1 MNFNRRADIL
11 PLILLLAVALA
22 ASVPLWGPGIVN
34 TRGGGD
40 SPFLLQRVH
49 QMAANLRAGVFPV
62 RWMPDAAYGLG
73 YPFFSYYAALP
84 YYLAGLLVVI
94 GLDILTAIKITQTL
108 GFLAAALAM
117 YGWMRR
123 LTAHRWGAWLGAV
136 AYTVAPFHLVN
147 VYVRGDSLSEF
158 YAFIFYPL
166 ILWALD
172 LPEGR
177 SLRRAGIALAYAG
190 LLLTHNISAFIFTP
204 FVLLYVLIRRRPD
217 WRTLG
222 DLSALGLGLLLSA
235 WFWLPALAESP
246 LAQLGTV
253 TQGYFHYTNH
263 FRARNLVQDCFF
275 FDYSLSSP
283 GRTPFAMGLPQAV
296 GAAVGGLVLLVRLA
310 TARIGRPAGAGLA
323 PAPNGQPQGGQP
335 VGAGLAPARWGQPH
349 GGQPQGLPLQ
359 APAPSAPIYL
369 LLGLVISTLMITPL
383 SKPLWVHLP
392 LLPMV
397 QFPWRFLSAQ
407 ALFAA
412 AALGM
417 IPHPTPSPRRRQGWG
432 ETLCGLILA
441 VAVLA
446 PLRPDRLP
454 IGPEDV
460 TRERLLLYELF
471 TSNIG
476 TTIRHE
482 YLYRAVVPRPFT
494 SDAVIEPDAPPRA
507 IPLDGARLEA
517 EPVESAP
524 TRQVWRVAG
533 EGGGIAFPLL
543 YWPGWRARV
552 DGEPVDVGPVEG
564 SGYLALQVPPG
575 EHTVVLYLGRTPVR
589 ALAEG
594 VSLAAAL
601 GVAVVAAGRHLVP
614 RRRALLYAL
623 CILVAL
629 TPSLNFGFS
638 AHSLLHEPLVASTA
652 LKRRSFFVAAALPP
666 QRKMSSLGSLA
677 LPEADGEGM
686 KASLTMDFIQMPYLH
701 PNPQGV
707 RFEGR
712 DGWAELLWYTLPD
725 DTPSPGDA
733 LTVTVKL
740 EASFPATVTLALVS
754 PASVRQDLTP
764 LAEVTCNFHLC
775 PLTVP
780 ADTPRG
786 LYLLRLRVFG
796 PQGELSAR
804 TPAGA
809 EMGTLYLAPVR
820 VTAGPPLPAETA
832 VLHPFGPEIR
842 LYGATVAQAAP
853 DRLDVR
859 LVWGA
864 RYPIAANYGI
874 SLRLRD
880 ARGQEVQVMDTQ
892 PGYGF
897 LPTSLWRPG
906 EMVTDRYEFPLP
918 ADLPQDEEYTLHVV
932 LYRFPSLQAVGE
944 RPVGPFTVPLKTPY
958 EEKPAPRQFTV
969 PPIPHPM
976 AVTFGGEIR
985 LLGYDVEQAKDRLH
999 LTLYWQALTAPRGD
1013 YTRFVHLFDPAKGT
1027 LVAQNDSPP
1036 RGGKYPTSWWVA
1048 EEVVTETVTLPLEG
1062 VPPGAYRLAV
1072 GLYDAT
1078 VTRLP
1083 AVGPDGQPVPDN
1095 YPMLPLEVRIE
1106 P

>member
-11 PLILLLAVALA
+11 PLMLLLAVALA

-84 YYLAGLLVVI
+84 YYLAGLLVVV

-123 LTAHRWGAWLGAV
+123 LTANRWGAWLGAV

-177 SLRRAGIALAYAG
+177 PLRRAGIALAYAG

-204 FVLLYVLIRRRPD
+204 FVLLYVLMRRRPD

-235 WFWLPALAESP
+235 WFWLPALGESN
-246 LAQLGTV
+246 LAQLGAV

-263 FRARNLVQDCFF
+263 FRARNLVQNCFF

-283 GRTPFAMGLPQAV
+283 ERTPFAMGLPQAV
-296 GAAVGGLVLLVRLA
+296 GAAVGGLVLLVRLVA
-310 TARIGRPAGAGLA
+310 IVGAGLA
-323 PAPNGQPQGGQP
+323 PAP
-335 VGAGLAPARWGQPH
+335 
-349 GGQPQGLPLQ
+349 
-359 APAPSAPIYL
+359 SL

-383 SKPLWVHLP
+383 SKPLWDHLP

-397 QFPWRFLSAQ
+397 QFPWRFLSVQ

-412 AALGM
+412 AVLGM
-417 IPHPTPSPRRRQGWG
+417 VPYPTSSPRRRQGWG
-432 ETLCGLILA
+432 EALCGLILMA
-441 VAVLA
+441 AVLV
-446 PLRPDRLP
+446 PLYPDRLP

-471 TSNIG
+471 TGNIG

-482 YLYRAVVPRPFT
+482 YLYRAVVPCPFT

-517 EPVESAP
+517 EQVESAP

-533 EGGGIAFPLL
+533 EGGGIAFPIL

-564 SGYLALQVPPG
+564 SGYLALRVSPG

-601 GVAVVAAGRHLVP
+601 GVAVIVAGRYRTA

-623 CILVAL
+623 CVVIAL
-629 TPSLNFGFS
+629 TPTPVPPP
-638 AHSLLHEPLVASTA
+638 PL
-652 LKRRSFFVAAALPP
+652 P
-666 QRKMSSLGSLA
+666 QV
-677 LPEADGEGM
+677 GEGEGGRGEGVR
-686 KASLTMDFIQMPYLH
+686 APLTMDFIQMPYLH
-701 PNPQGV
+701 PNPPGV

-712 DGWAELLWYTLPD
+712 DGWAELLEYTLPD
-725 DTPSPGDA
+725 DTPSPGDT

-754 PASVRQDLTP
+754 PASVRQDLAP
-764 LAEVTCNFHLC
+764 LAEVTCAGHLC

-820 VTAGPPLPAETA
+820 VVAGPPLPADAA

-842 LYGATVAQAAP
+842 LYGATVAQTVP
-853 DRLDVR
+853 DQLAVR

-880 ARGQEVQVMDTQ
+880 ATGREWAAMDTQ

-918 ADLPQDEEYTLHVV
+918 ADLPQDQEYFLHVV

-958 EEKPAPRQFTV
+958 EEKPAPRQFTLPPV
-969 PPIPHPM
+969 PYPM
-976 AVTFGGEIR
+976 GVTFGREIR
-985 LLGYDVEQAKDRLH
+985 LLGYDVEQTRDRLH

-1013 YTRFVHLFDPAKGT
+1013 YTRFVHLFNPTTGA

-1036 RGGKYPTSWWVA
+1036 RGGKYPTSWWA
-1048 EEVVTETVTLPLEG
+1048 AGEVVTETVTLPLGE
-1062 VPPGAYRLAV
+1062 VPPGVYRLAV

-1078 VTRLP
+1078 VIRLP
-1083 AVGPDGQPVPDN
+1083 ATGPDGQPIPDN
-1095 YPMLPLEVRIE
+1095 YPLLPPEVRIE

>member
-22 ASVPLWGPGIVN
+22 ASVLLWGPGIVN

-117 YGWMRR
+117 YAWMRR
-123 LTAHRWGAWLGAV
+123 LTANRWGAWLGAV
-136 AYTVAPFHLVN
+136 GYTVAPFHLVN

-166 ILWALD
+166 ILWTLD
-172 LPEGR
+172 RSDPDNGR
-177 SLRRAGIALAYAG
+177 LRHLGTALAYAG
-190 LLLTHNISAFIFTP
+190 LLLTHNISALIFTP

-217 WRTLG
+217 WRTLR
-222 DLSALGLGLLLSA
+222 DLTALGLGLLLSA

-263 FRARNLVQDCFF
+263 FRARNLVQDGFF

-310 TARIGRPAGAGLA
+310 TARVGRPVGGQ
-323 PAPNGQPQGGQP
+323 PRGGQPQGLPLQ
-335 VGAGLAPARWGQPH
+335 APAPSGQPH

-359 APAPSAPIYL
+359 APAPSGQPHGGQPVGAGLAPAPSATVYL

-383 SKPLWVHLP
+383 SQPLWDHLP

-397 QFPWRFLSAQ
+397 QFPWRFLSVQ

-417 IPHPTPSPRRRQGWG
+417 VPHPTPGPLRRQQKWG
-432 ETLCGLILA
+432 AVLYGLVLA
-441 VAVLA
+441 VAVLV
-446 PLRPDRLP
+446 PLQPDRLL

-494 SDAVIEPDAPPRA
+494 SDAAIEPDAPPRA

-517 EPVESAP
+517 KPVESAP

-533 EGGGIAFPLL
+533 EGGGIAFPIL
-543 YWPGWRARV
+543 YWPGWQARV
-552 DGEPVDVGPVEG
+552 DGEPVEVGPVEG

-575 EHTVVLYLGRTPVR
+575 EHTVVLYLGRTPIR

-594 VSLAAAL
+594 VSFAAAL
-601 GVAVVAAGRHLVP
+601 GVVVAAAGRYLTA

-623 CILVAL
+623 CVVIAL
-629 TPSLNFGFS
+629 TPSSSPTGGRGGGGTG
-638 AHSLLHEPLVASTA
+638 VGV
-652 LKRRSFFVAAALPP
+652 RPP
-666 QRKMSSLGSLA
+666 
-677 LPEADGEGM
+677 
-686 KASLTMDFIQMPYLH
+686 LTMDFIQMPYLH
-701 PNPQGV
+701 PSPQGV

-740 EASFPATVTLALVS
+740 EASFPSTVTLALVS
-754 PASVRQDLTP
+754 PASVRQDLAP
-764 LAEVTCNFHLC
+764 LAEVTCAGHLC

-804 TPAGA
+804 TPAG
-809 EMGTLYLAPVR
+809 EERGTLYLAPIR
-820 VTAGPPLPAETA
+820 VTAGPPLPPEAA

-853 DRLDVR
+853 DRLAVR

-918 ADLPQDEEYTLHVV
+918 ADLPQGEEYTLHVV

-944 RPVGPFTVPLKTPY
+944 RPVGPFIIPLETPY
-958 EEKPAPRQFTV
+958 EEKPAPRQFAV

-985 LLGYDVEQAKDRLH
+985 LLGYDVDRTKDQLR

-1013 YTRFVHLFDPAKGT
+1013 YTRFVHLFDPATGA
-1027 LVAQNDSPP
+1027 LVTQNDSPP

-1048 EEVVTETVTLPLEG
+1048 GEVVTETVALPLAG
-1062 VPPGAYRLAV
+1062 TPPGAYRLAV

-1083 AVGPDGQPVPDN
+1083 AVGPGGQPIPDN
-1095 YPMLPLEVRIE
+1095 YPLLPLEVRIE

>member
-11 PLILLLAVALA
+11 PLMLLLAVALA

-123 LTAHRWGAWLGAV
+123 LTANRWGAWLGAV

-177 SLRRAGIALAYAG
+177 PLRRAGIALAYAG

-235 WFWLPALAESP
+235 WFWLPALGESN
-246 LAQLGTV
+246 LAQLGAV

-263 FRARNLVQDCFF
+263 FRARNLVQNCFF

-283 GRTPFAMGLPQAV
+283 ERTPFAMGLPQAV
-296 GAAVGGLVLLVRLA
+296 GAAVGGLVLLVRLV
-310 TARIGRPAGAGLA
+310 TARVGRPV
-323 PAPNGQPQGGQP
+323 GGQP
-335 VGAGLAPARWGQPH
+335 VGAGLAPA
-349 GGQPQGLPLQ
+349 
-359 APAPSAPIYL
+359 PSL

-383 SKPLWVHLP
+383 SKPLWDHLP

-397 QFPWRFLSAQ
+397 QFPWRFLSVQ

-417 IPHPTPSPRRRQGWG
+417 VPPPTPYPRRQRGWG
-432 ETLCGLILA
+432 EALCGLILA

-446 PLRPDRLP
+446 PLHPDRLP

-494 SDAVIEPDAPPRA
+494 SDAAIEPDAPPRA

-517 EPVESAP
+517 EQVESAP

-533 EGGGIAFPLL
+533 EGGGIAFP
-543 YWPGWRARV
+543 
-552 DGEPVDVGPVEG
+552 
-564 SGYLALQVPPG
+564 
-575 EHTVVLYLGRTPVR
+575 
-589 ALAEG
+589 
-594 VSLAAAL
+594 
-601 GVAVVAAGRHLVP
+601 
-614 RRRALLYAL
+614 
-623 CILVAL
+623 
-629 TPSLNFGFS
+629 
-638 AHSLLHEPLVASTA
+638 HSLLARLAGPRGRRTGGRRAGGRVRLPGPAGPARRAHRRPLPGADPHPGAGGGSLPCRCPGDGGHCRRAVSDRPSPRPA
-652 LKRRSFFVAAALPP
+652 LCPLRRDCPHPHPRTPSPSPTSGRGGGGQGGGGEGPSDHGLHPDALPP
-666 QRKMSSLGSLA
+666 
-677 LPEADGEGM
+677 
-686 KASLTMDFIQMPYLH
+686 
-701 PNPQGV
+701 PQ
-707 RFEGR
+707 
-712 DGWAELLWYTLPD
+712 
-725 DTPSPGDA
+725 
-733 LTVTVKL
+733 
-740 EASFPATVTLALVS
+740 
-754 PASVRQDLTP
+754 
-764 LAEVTCNFHLC
+764 
-775 PLTVP
+775 
-780 ADTPRG
+780 
-786 LYLLRLRVFG
+786 
-796 PQGELSAR
+796 
-804 TPAGA
+804 
-809 EMGTLYLAPVR
+809 
-820 VTAGPPLPAETA
+820 
-832 VLHPFGPEIR
+832 
-842 LYGATVAQAAP
+842 
-853 DRLDVR
+853 
-859 LVWGA
+859 
-864 RYPIAANYGI
+864 
-874 SLRLRD
+874 
-880 ARGQEVQVMDTQ
+880 
-892 PGYGF
+892 
-897 LPTSLWRPG
+897 
-906 EMVTDRYEFPLP
+906 
-918 ADLPQDEEYTLHVV
+918 
-932 LYRFPSLQAVGE
+932 
-944 RPVGPFTVPLKTPY
+944 
-958 EEKPAPRQFTV
+958 
-969 PPIPHPM
+969 
-976 AVTFGGEIR
+976 
-985 LLGYDVEQAKDRLH
+985 
-999 LTLYWQALTAPRGD
+999 
-1013 YTRFVHLFDPAKGT
+1013 
-1027 LVAQNDSPP
+1027 
-1036 RGGKYPTSWWVA
+1036 
-1048 EEVVTETVTLPLEG
+1048 
-1062 VPPGAYRLAV
+1062 PPGGP
-1072 GLYDAT
+1072 GLRAGTD
-1078 VTRLP
+1078 
-1083 AVGPDGQPVPDN
+1083 GPN
-1095 YPMLPLEVRIE
+1095 F
-1106 P
+1106 

>member
-1 MNFNRRADIL
+1 MNFNRRADVF

-22 ASVPLWGPGIVN
+22 AAVPLWGPGIVN

-123 LTAHRWGAWLGAV
+123 LTANRWGAWLGAV
-136 AYTVAPFHLVN
+136 AYTVAPFHLIN

-166 ILWALD
+166 ILRALD

-177 SLRRAGIALAYAG
+177 PLRRAGVALAYAG

-204 FVLLYVLIRRRPD
+204 FVLLYVLIRRRPN
-217 WRTLG
+217 RQTLR
-222 DLSALGLGLLLSA
+222 DLGALGLGLLLSA
-235 WFWLPALAESP
+235 WFWLPALGESN
-246 LAQLGTV
+246 LAQLEAV

-263 FRARNLVQDCFF
+263 FRARNLVQNCFF

-283 GRTPFAMGLPQAV
+283 ERTPFAMGLPQAV
-296 GAAVGGLVLLVRLA
+296 GAALGGVVLLVRLVA
-310 TARIGRPAGAGLA
+310 IVGAGLA
-323 PAPNGQPQGGQP
+323 PAPSGQPQGE
-335 VGAGLAPARWGQPH
+335 
-349 GGQPQGLPLQ
+349 QPQGLPLQ
-359 APAPSAPIYL
+359 APAPQATAYL
-369 LLGLVISTLMITPL
+369 LLGLVVSTLMITPL
-383 SKPLWVHLP
+383 SRPLWDHLP

-397 QFPWRFLSAQ
+397 QFPWRFLSVQ

-417 IPHPTPSPRRRQGWG
+417 IPHPTPYPLRRRRGWG
-432 ETLCGLILA
+432 EALCGLILA

-446 PLRPDRLP
+446 PLHPDRLP

-471 TSNIG
+471 TGNIG

-494 SDAVIEPDAPPRA
+494 SDAVVEPDAPPRA

-517 EPVESAP
+517 ERVESAP

-533 EGGGIAFPLL
+533 EGGGIAFPVL

-552 DGEPVDVGPVEG
+552 DGEPADVGPVEG
-564 SGYLALQVPPG
+564 SGYLALRVPPG
-575 EHTVVLYLGRTPVR
+575 EHTVVLYLERTPIR

-601 GVAVVAAGRHLVP
+601 GVVVVVARRYLAL

-629 TPSLNFGFS
+629 TPS
-638 AHSLLHEPLVASTA
+638 P
-652 LKRRSFFVAAALPP
+652 LPP
-666 QRKMSSLGSLA
+666 SPSPTCGRG
-677 LPEADGEGM
+677 GGGTGVGM
-686 KASLTMDFIQMPYLH
+686 RAPLTMDFIQMPYLH

-707 RFEGR
+707 RFEGG
-712 DGWAELLWYTLPD
+712 DGWAELLGYTLPD

-733 LTVTVKL
+733 LTVTIKL
-740 EASFPATVTLALVS
+740 EASFPSTVTLALVS
-754 PASVRQDLTP
+754 PASVRYDLAP

-796 PQGELSAR
+796 PQGELTAR
-804 TPAGA
+804 TPSGA
-809 EMGTLYLAPVR
+809 EMGTLYLAPIR
-820 VTAGPPLPAETA
+820 VTAGPPLPTEAA

-864 RYPIAANYGI
+864 RYPIATNYGI

-918 ADLPQDEEYTLHVV
+918 ADLPQGEEYTLHVV

-944 RPVGPFTVPLKTPY
+944 RPVGPFTVPLETPY
-958 EEKPAPRQFTV
+958 EEKPAPRQFTLPPV
-969 PPIPHPM
+969 PYPM
-976 AVTFGGEIR
+976 GVTFGGEIR
-985 LLGYDVEQAKDRLH
+985 LAGYDVTREGNRLL

-1013 YTRFVHLFDPAKGT
+1013 YTRFVHLFDPAKGV

-1048 EEVVTETVTLPLEG
+1048 GEVVTETVTLPLEE

-1083 AVGPDGQPVPDN
+1083 AVGPDGQPVPDDR
-1095 YPMLPLEVRIE
+1095 PVLAVEVRVG

>member
-1 MNFNRRADIL
+1 MNRRAEVF
-11 PLILLLAVALA
+11 PLILLLAIALA
-22 ASVPLWGPGIVN
+22 AAVPLWGPGIVN

-40 SPFLLQRVH
+40 SPFLLQRAH
-49 QMAANLRAGVFPV
+49 QMAVNLRAGVFPV

-123 LTAHRWGAWLGAV
+123 LTARPWAAWLGAV

-177 SLRRAGIALAYAG
+177 PLRRVGVALAYAG

-217 WRTLG
+217 RQTLK
-222 DLSALGLGLLLSA
+222 DLGALGLGLLLSA
-235 WFWLPALAESP
+235 WFWLPALGESN

-263 FRARNLVQDCFF
+263 FRARNLVQNHFF
-275 FDYSLSSP
+275 FDYSISSP
-283 GRTPFAMGLPQAV
+283 DRTPFAMGLPQAV

-310 TARIGRPAGAGLA
+310 TASVGRP
-323 PAPNGQPQGGQP
+323 QGS
-335 VGAGLAPARWGQPH
+335 
-349 GGQPQGLPLQ
+349 PLQ
-359 APAPSAPIYL
+359 TTVYL
-369 LLGLVISTLMITPL
+369 LLGLVVSTLMITPF
-383 SKPLWVHLP
+383 SKPLWDHLP

-397 QFPWRFLSAQ
+397 QFPWRFLSVQ

-417 IPHPTPSPRRRQGWG
+417 VFAVGVPGTSKVPGTGFAIL
-432 ETLCGLILA
+432 LCGLILA
-441 VAVLA
+441 VAVLV
-446 PLRPDRLP
+446 PLHPDRLP

-471 TSNIG
+471 TGNIG

-494 SDAVIEPDAPPRA
+494 SDAVVEPDAPPRA

-517 EPVESAP
+517 ERVESAP
-524 TRQVWRVAG
+524 TRQVWRVTG

-543 YWPGWRARV
+543 YWPGWRATV
-552 DGEPVDVGPVEG
+552 DGEPVKVNPVEG
-564 SGYLALQVPPG
+564 SGYLALYVPSG
-575 EHTVVLYLGRTPVR
+575 EHTVVLYLGRPPIR
-589 ALAEG
+589 AVAE
-594 VSLAAAL
+594 VLSLAAAV
-601 GVAVVAAGRHLVP
+601 GVAAAAAGRYFAPH
-614 RRRALLYAL
+614 RRTLLCVLCVLCGAMVLTLPLAPSPLLNSVEKRAG
-623 CILVAL
+623 VRM
-629 TPSLNFGFS
+629 TS
-638 AHSLLHEPLVASTA
+638 
-652 LKRRSFFVAAALPP
+652 
-666 QRKMSSLGSLA
+666 
-677 LPEADGEGM
+677 
-686 KASLTMDFIQMPYLH
+686 SLTMDFIQMPYLH
-701 PNPQGV
+701 PAPQGV

-725 DTPSPGDA
+725 DTPSPGDT

-740 EASFPATVTLALVS
+740 EASFPSTVTLALVS
-754 PASVRQDLTP
+754 PASVRYDLAP
-764 LAEVTCNFHLC
+764 LAEVTCAFHLC

-796 PQGELSAR
+796 PQGELTAR
-804 TPAGA
+804 MPSGA
-809 EMGTLYLAPVR
+809 ERGTIYLTPIR
-820 VTAGPPLPAETA
+820 VTAGPRLPPEVA

-842 LYGATVAQAAP
+842 LYGATVAQAAA

-864 RYPIAANYGI
+864 RYPIATNYGI

-880 ARGQEVQVMDTQ
+880 ARGREVQVMDTQ

-918 ADLPQDEEYTLHVV
+918 ADLPQGEEYTLHVV
-932 LYRFPSLQAVGE
+932 LYRFPSLQAIGE
-944 RPVGPFTVPLKTPY
+944 RPVGPFIIPLETPY
-958 EEKPAPRQFTV
+958 EEKPASRQFTLPSV
-969 PPIPHPM
+969 PYPM
-976 AVTFGGEIR
+976 GVTFGGEIR
-985 LLGYDVEQAKDRLH
+985 LAGYDVKQEGDLLL
-999 LTLYWQALTAPRGD
+999 LTLYWQALMSPRGD
-1013 YTRFVHLFDPAKGT
+1013 YTRFVHLFDPQTKS
-1027 LVAQNDSPP
+1027 VIAQDDSPP
-1036 RGGKYPTSWWVA
+1036 QRGKYPTSWWIA
-1048 EEVVTETVTLPLEG
+1048 GEVVSETVTLSLEG
-1062 VPPGAYRLAV
+1062 VLPGAYRLAI

-1083 AVGPDGQPVPDN
+1083 AMGPDGQPIPDN
-1095 YPMLPLEVRIE
+1095 YPMLPQEVRIE

>member
-1 MNFNRRADIL
+1 MDFNRRADIL

-123 LTAHRWGAWLGAV
+123 LTANRWGAWLGAV
-136 AYTVAPFHLVN
+136 GYTVAPFHLVN

-177 SLRRAGIALAYAG
+177 PLRRAGVALAYAG

-235 WFWLPALAESP
+235 WFWLPALGESN
-246 LAQLGTV
+246 LAQLGAV

-263 FRARNLVQDCFF
+263 FRARNLVQNCFF

-283 GRTPFAMGLPQAV
+283 ERTPFAMGLTQAV
-296 GAAVGGLVLLVRLA
+296 GAAVGGLVLLIRLA
-310 TARIGRPAGAGLA
+310 TARIGRPAG
-323 PAPNGQPQGGQP
+323 GQP
-335 VGAGLAPARWGQPH
+335 VGAGLAPA
-349 GGQPQGLPLQ
+349 
-359 APAPSAPIYL
+359 PSL

-383 SKPLWVHLP
+383 SKPLWDHLP

-397 QFPWRFLSAQ
+397 QFPWRFLSVQ

-417 IPHPTPSPRRRQGWG
+417 IPHSTPGSLRRRQGWG
-432 ETLCGLILA
+432 EALCGLILMA
-441 VAVLA
+441 AVLV
-446 PLRPDRLP
+446 PLHPDRLP
-454 IGPEDV
+454 IGLEDV

-494 SDAVIEPDAPPRA
+494 SDAAIEPDAPPRA

-517 EPVESAP
+517 EQVESAP

-533 EGGGIAFPLL
+533 EGGGIAFPIL

-564 SGYLALQVPPG
+564 SGYLALRVPPG
-575 EHTVVLYLGRTPVR
+575 EHTVVLYLGRTPIR

-601 GVAVVAAGRHLVP
+601 GVAVIVAGRYLTA

-623 CILVAL
+623 CVVIAL
-629 TPSLNFGFS
+629 TPTPVPPP
-638 AHSLLHEPLVASTA
+638 PL
-652 LKRRSFFVAAALPP
+652 P
-666 QRKMSSLGSLA
+666 QV
-677 LPEADGEGM
+677 GEGEGGRGEGVR
-686 KASLTMDFIQMPYLH
+686 APLTMDFIQMPYLH

-712 DGWAELLWYTLPD
+712 DGWAELLGYTLPD
-725 DTPSPGDA
+725 DAPSPGDT

-754 PASVRQDLTP
+754 PASVRQDLAP
-764 LAEVTCNFHLC
+764 LAEVTCAGHLC

-786 LYLLRLRVFG
+786 IYLLRLRVFG

-820 VTAGPPLPAETA
+820 VVAGPPLPAEAA

-842 LYGATVAQAAP
+842 LYGATVAQTAP
-853 DRLDVR
+853 DQLTVR

-880 ARGQEVQVMDTQ
+880 ATGREWAAMDTQ

-918 ADLPQDEEYTLHVV
+918 ADLPQGEEYTLHVV

-944 RPVGPFTVPLKTPY
+944 RPVGPFTVPLETPY
-958 EEKPAPRQFTV
+958 EEKPAPRQFTLPPV
-969 PPIPHPM
+969 PYPM
-976 AVTFGGEIR
+976 GVTFGGEIR
-985 LLGYDVEQAKDRLH
+985 LAGYAVTREGNRLL

-1013 YTRFVHLFDPAKGT
+1013 YTRFVHLFDPTTGA

-1048 EEVVTETVTLPLEG
+1048 GEVVTETVTLPLEE

-1078 VTRLP
+1078 VTRLL
-1083 AVGPDGQPVPDN
+1083 AVGPDGQPVPDDR
-1095 YPMLPLEVRIE
+1095 PVLAVEVRVG

>member
-1 MNFNRRADIL
+1 MNRRTDVFL
-11 PLILLLAVALA
+11 LILLLAVALMA
-22 ASVPLWGPGIVN
+22 AAPLWGPGIVN

-49 QMAANLRAGVFPV
+49 QMAVNLQAGVFPV

-84 YYLAGLLVVI
+84 YYLAGLLAVI

-123 LTAHRWGAWLGAV
+123 LTARPWAAWLGAV
-136 AYTVAPFHLVN
+136 AYTAAPFHLVN

-177 SLRRAGIALAYAG
+177 PLRRTGVALAYAG

-204 FVLLYVLIRRRPD
+204 FVLLYVLIRHRPD
-217 WRTLG
+217 RQTLK
-222 DLSALGLGLLLSA
+222 DLGALGLGLLLSA
-235 WFWLPALAESP
+235 WFWLPALGESN

-253 TQGYFHYTNH
+253 TQGYFHYVNH
-263 FRARNLVQDCFF
+263 FRALNLVQNCFL

-283 GRTPFAMGLPQAV
+283 DRTPFAMGLPQAV
-296 GAAVGGLVLLVRLA
+296 GAALGGVVLLVRLA
-310 TARIGRPAGAGLA
+310 TARVGRP
-323 PAPNGQPQGGQP
+323 QGS
-335 VGAGLAPARWGQPH
+335 
-349 GGQPQGLPLQ
+349 PLQ
-359 APAPSAPIYL
+359 ATAYL

-383 SKPLWVHLP
+383 SKPLWDHLP

-397 QFPWRFLSAQ
+397 QFPWRFLSVQ

-412 AALGM
+412 AALGNV
-417 IPHPTPSPRRRQGWG
+417 PGTSKVPGTLYAVL
-432 ETLCGLILA
+432 LCGLILIAA
-441 VAVLA
+441 VML
-446 PLRPDRLP
+446 PLHPDRLP

-460 TRERLLLYELF
+460 TREHLLLYELF

-482 YLYRAVVPRPFT
+482 YLYYEVIPRPYT
-494 SDAVIEPDAPPRA
+494 SDAVVEPDAPPRA

-517 EPVESAP
+517 IQVESTP

-543 YWPGWRARV
+543 YWPGWRASV
-552 DGEPVDVGPVEG
+552 DGEPVEVGPVEG
-564 SGYLALQVPPG
+564 SGYLALRVPPG
-575 EHTVVLYLGRTPVR
+575 EHTLILWLGRTSMR
-589 ALAEG
+589 AGAEG
-594 VSLAAAL
+594 LSLVTILAM
-601 GVAVVAAGRHLVP
+601 AVVGI
-614 RRRALLYAL
+614 RRYSASLRSALRTPMLLCAL
-623 CILVAL
+623 CVLC
-629 TPSLNFGFS
+629 GFS
-638 AHSLLHEPLVASTA
+638 FLHASSGASRPAPNAH
-652 LKRRSFFVAAALPP
+652 
-666 QRKMSSLGSLA
+666 QN
-677 LPEADGEGM
+677 
-686 KASLTMDFIQMPYLH
+686 LTMDFVQMPYLH
-701 PNPQGV
+701 PNPGGV
-707 RFEGR
+707 RFEGG
-712 DGWAELLWYTLPD
+712 DGWAELLEYTLPN
-725 DTPSPGDA
+725 DTPSPGDS
-733 LTVTVKL
+733 LTVTVKV
-740 EASFPATVTLALVS
+740 EASFPPTVTLALVS
-754 PASVRQDLTP
+754 PASVRYDLAP
-764 LAEVTCNFHLC
+764 LAEVTCAAHLC

-780 ADTPRG
+780 PDIPRG

-804 TPAGA
+804 TPAGM
-809 EMGTLYLAPVR
+809 ERGTIYLAPIR
-820 VTAGPPLPAETA
+820 VTAGPPLPPEAA

-842 LYGATVAQAAP
+842 LYGATVAQTAP
-853 DRLDVR
+853 DRLTVK

-880 ARGQEVQVMDTQ
+880 ATGREVQVMDTQ

-918 ADLPQDEEYTLHVV
+918 ADLPQGTEYTLHVV
-932 LYRFPSLQAVGE
+932 LYRFPSLRAIGE
-944 RPVGPFTVPLKTPY
+944 RPVGPFTVPLETPY
-958 EEKPAPRQFTV
+958 EEKPTPRQFTLPPV
-969 PPIPHPM
+969 PYPM
-976 AVTFGGEIR
+976 EVTFGGEVR
-985 LLGYDVEQAKDRLH
+985 LAGYNVEREGNRLR
-999 LTLYWQALTAPRGD
+999 LTLYWQALTAPQGD
-1013 YTRFVHLFDPAKGT
+1013 YTRFVHLFDPATKT
-1027 LVAQNDSPP
+1027 VLAQNDSPP
-1036 RGGKYPTSWWVA
+1036 RGGKYPTSWWTA
-1048 EEVVTETVTLPLEG
+1048 GEVVTETVTLPLEG
-1062 VPPGAYRLAV
+1062 VPQGAYRLAV

-1083 AVGPDGQPVPDN
+1083 ATRADGTPIPDDYLV
-1095 YPMLPLEVRIE
+1095 LPPEIRIE

>member
-1 MNFNRRADIL
+1 MNRHADVL

-22 ASVPLWGPGIVN
+22 AAVPLWGPGIVN

-49 QMAANLRAGVFPV
+49 QMAVNLRAGVFPV

-84 YYLAGLLVVI
+84 YYLAGLLVVG

-117 YGWMRR
+117 YGWMRCLNPR
-123 LTAHRWGAWLGAV
+123 PWAAWLGAV

-177 SLRRAGIALAYAG
+177 PLRRVGVALAYAG
-190 LLLTHNISAFIFTP
+190 LLLTHNISALIFTP
-204 FVLLYVLIRRRPD
+204 FVLLYGLLRRPD
-217 WRTLG
+217 RQTLR
-222 DLSALGLGLLLSA
+222 DLGALGLGLLLSA
-235 WFWLPALAESP
+235 WFWLPALGESS

-263 FRARNLVQDCFF
+263 FRSLNLVQNRFF

-283 GRTPFAMGLPQAV
+283 ERTPFAMGLPQAI
-296 GAAVGGLVLLVRLA
+296 GAALGGAVLLVRLA
-310 TARIGRPAGAGLA
+310 TARVGRPAGR
-323 PAPNGQPQGGQP
+323 PQGSR
-335 VGAGLAPARWGQPH
+335 VGRPAGR
-349 GGQPQGLPLQ
+349 PQGSPLRTT
-359 APAPSAPIYL
+359 AYL

-383 SKPLWVHLP
+383 SKPLWDHLP

-397 QFPWRFLSAQ
+397 QFPWRFLSVQ

-412 AALGM
+412 ATLGM
-417 IPHPTPSPRRRQGWG
+417 AFPFPKNPKGAKYRPLLPVLRGRTVRSQARSDSATSRGGAPSGMAEIHFGLPL
-432 ETLCGLILA
+432 LCGLVLTA
-441 VAVLA
+441 AVLV
-446 PLRPDRLP
+446 PLHPDRLP

-482 YLYRAVVPRPFT
+482 YLYRDVVPRPFT
-494 SDAVIEPDAPPRA
+494 SDAVVEPEAPPRA
-507 IPLDGARLEA
+507 IPLDGARMEA
-517 EPVESAP
+517 EQVESAP
-524 TRQVWRVAG
+524 TRQVWQVAG
-533 EGGGIAFPLL
+533 EGGRIAFPLL

-552 DGEPVDVGPVEG
+552 DGKPAAVGPVEG

-575 EHTVVLYLGRTPVR
+575 EHTVVLWLGRTPLR
-589 ALAEG
+589 AAAEG
-594 VSLAAAL
+594 LSLATAL
-601 GVAVVAAGRHLVP
+601 GLAVGHGTRWG
-614 RRRALLYAL
+614 RRRKGLNPVLLCAL
-623 CILVAL
+623 CVLCGRFFL
-629 TPSLNFGFS
+629 PSSPVVSHQGS
-638 AHSLLHEPLVASTA
+638 GAHQN
-652 LKRRSFFVAAALPP
+652 R
-666 QRKMSSLGSLA
+666 
-677 LPEADGEGM
+677 
-686 KASLTMDFIQMPYLH
+686 TMDFIQMPYLH
-701 PNPQGV
+701 PNPDGV
-707 RFEGR
+707 RLEGK
-712 DGWAELLWYTLPD
+712 DGWAELLWYTLPK
-725 DTPSPGDA
+725 DTPSPGDP
-733 LTVTVKL
+733 LTVTVKV
-740 EASFPATVTLALVS
+740 EAGFPATVTLALVS
-754 PASVRQDLTP
+754 PASVRYDLAP
-764 LAEVTCNFHLC
+764 LAEVTCAAHLC

-780 ADTPRG
+780 PDIPRG

-804 TPAGA
+804 TPSGA

-820 VTAGPPLPAETA
+820 VTAGPPLPPEAA

-853 DRLDVR
+853 DRLTVR

-880 ARGQEVQVMDTQ
+880 ATGRDVAVMDNQ

-918 ADLPQDEEYTLHVV
+918 ADLPPGEEYTLHVV
-932 LYRFPSLQAVGE
+932 LYRLPSLQAVGE
-944 RPVGPFTVPLKTPY
+944 RPVGPFTIPLERPY
-958 EEKPAPRQFTV
+958 EEKPVPRRFTLPPV
-969 PPIPHPM
+969 PYPM
-976 AVTFGGEIR
+976 GVTFGGEIR
-985 LLGYDVEQAKDRLH
+985 LTGYDVAREGDRLH

-1013 YTRFVHLFDPAKGT
+1013 YTRFVHLFDPATKA
-1027 LVAQNDSPP
+1027 VAAQNDSPP
-1036 RGGKYPTSWWVA
+1036 QGGKYPTSWWTA
-1048 EEVVTETVTLPLEG
+1048 GEVVTETVTLPLEG
-1062 VPPGAYRLAV
+1062 VPPGVYYLAV

-1083 AVGPDGQPVPDN
+1083 ATGADGTPVLDD
-1095 YPMLPLEVRIE
+1095 YPVLPPEVRIE

>member
-1 MNFNRRADIL
+1 MNRRAEVF
-11 PLILLLAVALA
+11 PLILLLAIALA
-22 ASVPLWGPGIVN
+22 AAVPLWGPGIVN

-49 QMAANLRAGVFPV
+49 QMAVNLRAGVFPV

-117 YGWMRR
+117 YGWMRC
-123 LTAHRWGAWLGAV
+123 LTARPWAAWLGAV

-177 SLRRAGIALAYAG
+177 PLRRAGVALAYAG
-190 LLLTHNISAFIFTP
+190 PLLTHNISALIFTP

-217 WRTLG
+217 RQMLRDVG
-222 DLSALGLGLLLSA
+222 ALGLGLLLSA
-235 WFWLPALAESP
+235 WLWLPALGESN

-263 FRARNLVQDCFF
+263 FRALNLVQNRFF

-283 GRTPFAMGLPQAV
+283 DRTPFAMGLPQAV
-296 GAAVGGLVLLVRLA
+296 GAALGGVVLLVRLA
-310 TARIGRPAGAGLA
+310 TVQVGRP
-323 PAPNGQPQGGQP
+323 QGS
-335 VGAGLAPARWGQPH
+335 
-349 GGQPQGLPLQ
+349 PL
-359 APAPSAPIYL
+359 L

-383 SKPLWVHLP
+383 SRPLWDHLP

-397 QFPWRFLSAQ
+397 QFPWRFLSVQ
-407 ALFAA
+407 AFFAA

-417 IPHPTPSPRRRQGWG
+417 VFAPRVPGISKVPGTRFAV
-432 ETLCGLILA
+432 LCGLILA
-441 VAVLA
+441 LAVLV
-446 PLRPDRLP
+446 PLHPDRLP

-471 TSNIG
+471 TGNIG

-482 YLYRAVVPRPFT
+482 YLYREVVPRPFT
-494 SDAVIEPDAPPRA
+494 SDAVVEPDAPPRA

-517 EPVESAP
+517 EQVESAP

-543 YWPGWRARV
+543 YWPGWRATV
-552 DGEPVDVGPVEG
+552 DGEPVNVHPVEG
-564 SGYLALQVPPG
+564 SGYLALHVPSG
-575 EHTVVLYLGRTPVR
+575 EHTVVLYLGRTPIR
-589 ALAEG
+589 AVAEG
-594 VSLAAAL
+594 LSLAAAL
-601 GVAVVAAGRHLVP
+601 GVAVVAAGRYFAPH
-614 RRRALLYAL
+614 RRAPLCAL
-623 CILVAL
+623 CVLCGVIVL
-629 TPSLNFGFS
+629 TLPIVPSPLLNFVEEREG
-638 AHSLLHEPLVASTA
+638 V
-652 LKRRSFFVAAALPP
+652 RMIPP
-666 QRKMSSLGSLA
+666 
-677 LPEADGEGM
+677 
-686 KASLTMDFIQMPYLH
+686 LTMDFIQMPYLH
-701 PNPQGV
+701 PTPQGV

-725 DTPSPGDA
+725 DTLSPGDT
-733 LTVTVKL
+733 LTVTDRL
-740 EASFPATVTLALVS
+740 EASFPSTVTLALVS
-754 PASVRQDLTP
+754 PASVRYDLAP
-764 LAEVTCNFHLC
+764 LAEGTCAFHLC

-796 PQGELSAR
+796 PQGELKAR
-804 TPAGA
+804 TPSGA
-809 EMGTLYLAPVR
+809 EMGTIYLAPIR
-820 VTAGPPLPAETA
+820 VTAGPPLSPEAA
-832 VLHPFGPEIR
+832 VLHSFGPEIR
-842 LYGATVAQAAP
+842 LYGATVAQAAA

-880 ARGQEVQVMDTQ
+880 ARGQELQVMDTQ

-918 ADLPQDEEYTLHVV
+918 ADLPQGEEYTLHVV
-932 LYRFPSLQAVGE
+932 LYRFPSLQAIGE
-944 RPVGPFTVPLKTPY
+944 RPVGPFIIPLETLY
-958 EEKPAPRQFTV
+958 EEKPAPRQFTLPSV
-969 PPIPHPM
+969 PYPM
-976 AVTFGGEIR
+976 GVTFGVEIR
-985 LLGYDVEQAKDRLH
+985 LAGYDVKREGDRLL
-999 LTLYWQALTAPRGD
+999 LTLYWQALMSPQGD
-1013 YTRFVHLFDPAKGT
+1013 YTRFVHLFDPATKSV
-1027 LVAQNDSPP
+1027 VAQDDSPP
-1036 RGGKYPTSWWVA
+1036 RRGKYPTSWWVA
-1048 EEVVTETVTLPLEG
+1048 GEAVSETVTLSLEG
-1062 VPPGAYRLAV
+1062 VLPGAYRLAM

-1083 AVGPDGQPVPDN
+1083 AMGPDGQPIPDN

>member
-1 MNFNRRADIL
+1 MDFNRRADIL
-11 PLILLLAVALA
+11 PLMLFLAVALA

-123 LTAHRWGAWLGAV
+123 LTANRWGAWLGAV
-136 AYTVAPFHLVN
+136 GYTVAPFHLVN

-177 SLRRAGIALAYAG
+177 PLRRAGVALAYAG

-235 WFWLPALAESP
+235 WFWLPALGESN
-246 LAQLGTV
+246 LAQLGAV

-263 FRARNLVQDCFF
+263 FRARNLVQNCFF

-283 GRTPFAMGLPQAV
+283 ERTPFAMGLTQAV
-296 GAAVGGLVLLVRLA
+296 GAALGGVVLLVRLV
-310 TARIGRPAGAGLA
+310 TARVGRPV
-323 PAPNGQPQGGQP
+323 GGQP
-335 VGAGLAPARWGQPH
+335 VGAGLAPA
-349 GGQPQGLPLQ
+349 PQ
-359 APAPSAPIYL
+359 ATVSL

-383 SKPLWVHLP
+383 SKPLWDHLP

-397 QFPWRFLSAQ
+397 QFPWRFLSVQ

-417 IPHPTPSPRRRQGWG
+417 VFAASVPGTSKVPGTWFAVL
-432 ETLCGLILA
+432 LCGLILA
-441 VAVLA
+441 VAVLV
-446 PLRPDRLP
+446 PLHPDRLP

-471 TSNIG
+471 TGNIG

-494 SDAVIEPDAPPRA
+494 SDAAIEPDAPPRA

-517 EPVESAP
+517 EQVESAP

-533 EGGGIAFPLL
+533 EGGGIAFPIL

-564 SGYLALQVPPG
+564 SGYLALRVPPG
-575 EHTVVLYLGRTPVR
+575 EHTVVLYLGRTPIR

-601 GVAVVAAGRHLVP
+601 GDGGHC
-614 RRRALLYAL
+614 RRAVSDRPSPRPAL
-623 CILVAL
+623 CPLRRDCPHPHPR
-629 TPSLNFGFS
+629 TPSPSPTSGRGGGGQGGGGEGPS
-638 AHSLLHEPLVASTA
+638 DHGLHPD
-652 LKRRSFFVAAALPP
+652 ALPP
-666 QRKMSSLGSLA
+666 
-677 LPEADGEGM
+677 
-686 KASLTMDFIQMPYLH
+686 
-701 PNPQGV
+701 PQ
-707 RFEGR
+707 
-712 DGWAELLWYTLPD
+712 
-725 DTPSPGDA
+725 
-733 LTVTVKL
+733 
-740 EASFPATVTLALVS
+740 
-754 PASVRQDLTP
+754 
-764 LAEVTCNFHLC
+764 
-775 PLTVP
+775 
-780 ADTPRG
+780 
-786 LYLLRLRVFG
+786 
-796 PQGELSAR
+796 
-804 TPAGA
+804 
-809 EMGTLYLAPVR
+809 
-820 VTAGPPLPAETA
+820 
-832 VLHPFGPEIR
+832 
-842 LYGATVAQAAP
+842 
-853 DRLDVR
+853 
-859 LVWGA
+859 
-864 RYPIAANYGI
+864 
-874 SLRLRD
+874 
-880 ARGQEVQVMDTQ
+880 
-892 PGYGF
+892 
-897 LPTSLWRPG
+897 
-906 EMVTDRYEFPLP
+906 
-918 ADLPQDEEYTLHVV
+918 
-932 LYRFPSLQAVGE
+932 
-944 RPVGPFTVPLKTPY
+944 
-958 EEKPAPRQFTV
+958 
-969 PPIPHPM
+969 
-976 AVTFGGEIR
+976 
-985 LLGYDVEQAKDRLH
+985 
-999 LTLYWQALTAPRGD
+999 
-1013 YTRFVHLFDPAKGT
+1013 
-1027 LVAQNDSPP
+1027 
-1036 RGGKYPTSWWVA
+1036 
-1048 EEVVTETVTLPLEG
+1048 
-1062 VPPGAYRLAV
+1062 PPG
-1072 GLYDAT
+1072 
-1078 VTRLP
+1078 
-1083 AVGPDGQPVPDN
+1083 GPV
-1095 YPMLPLEVRIE
+1095 
-1106 P
+1106 